1 MSNRVP
7 VSEGA
12 QRILT
17 VAAGLFAKEGYAA
30 VSVNDIAAAAG
41 GSKAN
46 VFHHFPTKDAL
57 YLAVIRSACE
67 GFADELDAMAENHD
81 DDGNRLRSIAIS
93 HMHHLMSNPDS
104 TRLILREVFAEDS
117 GINRALIASILH
129 QNFELIVRRVK
140 QGQENGRFRKDVDSA
155 MVAVVLLALNI
166 FYFQTNTIF
175 EQFDGLK
182 DIDSPQRFAEVAFD
196 TLSKGLLSS

>member
-1 MSNRVP
+1 MPNKVP

-12 QRILT
+12 QRILSA
-17 VAAGLFAKEGYAA
+17 AAGLFARKGYAA
-30 VSVNDIAAAAG
+30 VSINDIAAAVG

-67 GFADELDAMAENHD
+67 GFADEFDAIAEND
-81 DDGNRLRSIAIS
+81 DDDRNRLRSIAVS
-93 HMHHLMSNPDS
+93 HMRHLMSHPDS
-104 TRLILREVFAEDS
+104 MRLILREVFAEDS

-129 QNFELIVRRVK
+129 QNFELIVSRVK
-140 QGQENGRFRKDVDSA
+140 QGQENDQFRKDVDSA

-166 FYFQTNTIF
+166 FYFQTNTIL

-182 DIDSPQRFAEVAFD
+182 NIDSPQRFAEVAFD
-196 TLSKGLLSS
+196 TFSKGLIDS